1 MRWILFV
8 TTSLMAS
15 FSFAQ
20 LPETIASRTESINQ
34 TIASDILTVVGGC
47 SERLW
52 PGYNWNDLTL
62 LLVADNPEKSLVVSV
77 RGRHVQQL
85 GKRLVDPSAFSSEFS
100 FFEIDGSRWMSINTA
115 AAVTRKSHRSD
126 GEIAEDQ
133 FRLAVHEAFHN
144 LIQPSWIK
152 SEGLRGT
159 ELPIL
164 PEPRLLRSQLFHN
177 LKDAFLDSKDG
188 GSLRRAKFWYQRWAS
203 TYTRELQ
210 GTTDGYEGSA
220 KYVELLASAL
230 MKQSCNATDEQVLK
244 SVKQKVRAEFGK
256 VFDAKAFVLDA
267 EGYEIGALGLLL
279 AARKNSSLDW
289 YGKIAAGENP
299 ISIATSHVA
308 PLAESTSRAV
318 LEKFASRAVALQ
330 ADADSLVGRTLA
342 MLNRV
347 DHFVISIPQNW
358 ISGSVA
364 PAGFYIDR
372 ASSSLLIPMAAP
384 LGFNEPSGTSKL
396 LATKE
401 AVVVN
406 PGTNSPCRQRSP
418 WNYVAVGSI
427 EVGASSYRA
436 STPDFNATLKGAA
449 KIADG
454 VTWFCAGE

>member
-8 TTSLMAS
+8 TTSLIAS
-15 FSFAQ
+15 LGFAQ
-20 LPETIASRTESINQ
+20 LTTTIASRAESVNQ
-34 TIASDILTVVGGC
+34 TIASDVLKVMGGC

-52 PGYNWNDLTL
+52 PGYDWNDLTL
-62 LLVADNPEKSLVVSV
+62 LLVADNPEKSLIVSV
-77 RGRHVQQL
+77 RDSRVQQL
-85 GKRLVDPSAFSSEFS
+85 GKRLVNPSAFSSEFS

-115 AAVTRKSHRSD
+115 AAVTLMSHRSD

-144 LIQPSWIK
+144 LIQPSWVK
-152 SEGLRGT
+152 SEGMRGT

-164 PEPRLLRSQLFHN
+164 SEPRLLRSQLFHN
-177 LKDAFLDSKDG
+177 LKDAFLNSKDAI
-188 GSLRRAKFWYQRWAS
+188 SLRRAKFWYQRWAS
-203 TYTRELQ
+203 TYTSELQ

-220 KYVELLASAL
+220 KYVELLATAL
-230 MKQSCNATDEQVLK
+230 MKQSCDASDEEVLEA
-244 SVKQKVRAEFGK
+244 VKEKVRTEFGK

-267 EGYEIGALGLLL
+267 EGYEIGALGLFL
-279 AARKNSSLDW
+279 AAQKNSSPDR

-299 ISIATSHVA
+299 ILIATSHVA
-308 PLAESTSRAV
+308 PLRESISESVTK
-318 LEKFASRAVALQ
+318 KFASRAVALQ
-330 ADADSLVGRTLA
+330 EDADSLVGRTLA

-364 PAGFYIDR
+364 PAGFFIDR

-384 LGFNEPSGTSKL
+384 LRFTEPSGSSELSANKG
-396 LATKE
+396 

-406 PGTNSPCRQRSP
+406 PGTISPCGQRSP
-418 WNYVAVGSI
+418 WNYIAVGSI
-427 EVGASSYRA
+427 EVGAKSYSA
-436 STPDFNATLKGAA
+436 STPDFNAALDGTA
-449 KIADG
+449 KVADG